1 MGMPAPS
8 ISAPDIF
15 TDIFSSKY
23 KKTAEAGTR
32 NHQINF
38 FNLIFHNHSNE
49 KTSTRSSITDMHAP
63 THTESKTMTSINF

>member
-1 MGMPAPS
+1 HQ
-8 ISAPDIF
+8 
-15 TDIFSSKY
+15 IFSLTYSTPNE
-23 KKTAEAGTR
+23 KTAEAGTR